1 MENVFEHDAIPTWS
15 GFIYQGR
22 IAAYLA
28 IKKIIELRDDNKVS
42 EVDKYAIEMEKCE
55 DIAIVYQC
63 EKEKREYISIHQVK
77 NEKENETLKY
87 ILERNNIKF
96 ISEEEKVNVPN
107 NYQITYISP
116 KGKLILG
123 SNEGNN
129 STHDEIASKIR
140 PRIDKDSRKS
150 MAELLAK
157 GFIIFADISCED
169 ENMACICYV
178 ENNTT
183 KAQHDRLQEIKNNC
197 NYEYIPD
204 ANSLEDV
211 LEQLKEK
218 AIDDNDEIEFVAL
231 A

>member
-1 MENVFEHDAIPTWS
+1 ME
-15 GFIYQGR
+15 
-22 IAAYLA
+22 
-28 IKKIIELRDDNKVS
+28 KIIPRSKPFNPEEFK
-42 EVDKYAIEMEKCE
+42 
-55 DIAIVYQC
+55 
-63 EKEKREYISIHQVK
+63 KRYKVK

-169 ENMACICYV
+169 ENMAFICFV
-178 ENNTT
+178 EKNTT

>member
-1 MENVFEHDAIPTWS
+1 MA
-15 GFIYQGR
+15 
-22 IAAYLA
+22 
-28 IKKIIELRDDNKVS
+28 
-42 EVDKYAIEMEKCE
+42 
-55 DIAIVYQC
+55 
-63 EKEKREYISIHQVK
+63 
-77 NEKENETLKY
+77 
-87 ILERNNIKF
+87 
-96 ISEEEKVNVPN
+96 
-107 NYQITYISP
+107 
-116 KGKLILG
+116 

-218 AIDDNDEIEFVAL
+218 AIEDGMPEDFFSIDLLDAYEHLGFITGESVGEDLVNEIFAEFCMGK
-231 A
+231 